1 MDRRMLDEQLWELR
15 VPMLRLAWSI
25 LRHASDAEDAVSA
38 AMVQA
43 YAKIHTLRS
52 KELLKPWLMR
62 ITANACYDLLRKQKR
77 EARWIEEAQHSSA
90 LFASPQKETLLD
102 IIALLPGPMAQVL
115 TLYYYDNFNTGEI
128 SRILGIPGATVR
140 MRLSRGRKQLAQL
153 LQKGEKEDEP
163 AYF

>member
-1 MDRRMLDEQLWELR
+1 MERRLLDEKLWEMR

-25 LRHASDAEDAVSA
+25 LRHASDAEDTVSA

-52 KELLKPWLMR
+52 EDALKPWLMR

-77 EARWIEEAQHSSA
+77 EARWVSDAQHSSA
-90 LFASPQKETLLD
+90 LFASPQEETLLD
-102 IIALLPGPMAQVL
+102 IISLLPGPMAQVL
-115 TLYYYDNFNTGEI
+115 TLYYYDCFTTGEI

-140 MRLSRGRKQLAQL
+140 MRLSRGRRQLAQL
-153 LQKGEKEDEP
+153 IQKGESEDEQ
-163 AYF
+163 AQL